1 MINQFKDMLL
11 FGIGSATLAK
21 EVAEDFVD
29 EMIKSGQAQAQER
42 AKLVEEF
49 TDRARAMKSEF
60 ESTLKDRMRDL
71 SHEMNLVTR
80 DELRVFKTVF
90 EVLRQRLRILKSP
103 KKREK
108 VKQLLSKSLLTLI

>member
-1 MINQFKDMLL
+1 M
-11 FGIGSATLAK
+11 
-21 EVAEDFVD
+21 AEDFVD

-60 ESTLKDRMRDL
+60 ESTLKDRIRDL
-71 SHEMNLVTR
+71 SHEMNLVTH
-80 DELRVFKTVF
+80 DEL
-90 EVLRQRLRILKSP
+90 EGLQNRIRSLEAKIEDLEKP

>member
-42 AKLVEEF
+42 SKLVEEF
-49 TDRARAMKSEF
+49 TERARTMKSEF

-71 SHEMNLVTR
+71 AHEMNLVTR
-80 DELRVFKTVF
+80 DEL
-90 EVLRQRLRILKSP
+90 EALNSRIRSLEAKIEDLEKP
-103 KKREK
+103 KKSRK
-108 VKQLLSKSLLTLI
+108 SKTASK

>member
-1 MINQFKDMLL
+1 MINQFKDILL

-49 TDRARAMKSEF
+49 TDRARTMKSEF

-80 DELRVFKTVF
+80 DELESLKN
-90 EVLRQRLRILKSP
+90 RIRSLEAKIEDLEKP
-103 KKREK
+103 KKTRK
-108 VKQLLSKSLLTLI
+108 SKTASK